1 MRMVGWN
8 NDSGTKPAWALTNEL
23 ADMASSVM
31 DQDNMA
37 TLNLCAPRR
46 VIMRMENLLHLVTE
60 IMQAP

>member
-1 MRMVGWN
+1 MVGWN

-23 ADMASSVM
+23 ADMANSVM

-46 VIMRMENLLHLVTE
+46 AIMRMK
-60 IMQAP
+60 IYYIWSQK